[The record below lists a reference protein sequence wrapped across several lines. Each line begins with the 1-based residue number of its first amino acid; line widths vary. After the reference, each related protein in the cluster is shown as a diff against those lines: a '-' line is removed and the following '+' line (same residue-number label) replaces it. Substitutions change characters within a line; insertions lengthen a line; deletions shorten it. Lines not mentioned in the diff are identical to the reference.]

1 MQRKFTRA
9 LMNADDK
16 RFSVDKKFYVL
27 HDKVFMNKYL
37 LNTHK
42 FMWRT
47 ELTHQ
52 PHSHPPP
59 PAGNY
64 TFKVNNRD
72 SRKRCAYVQNKPEDT
87 RTTPIASFWCLY
99 CQPWICFTPC
109 STISIV
115 NFEHVNT
122 GCVTK
127 LCSFNFIF
135 YSIITRALVF
145 KICFTTYEK
154 SVIWL

>member
-47 ELTHQ
+47 ELT
-52 PHSHPPP
+52 PHPPP
-59 PAGNY
+59 PLQPAI
-64 TFKVNNRD
+64 TRSKLTT
-72 SRKRCAYVQNKPEDT
+72 EDT

>member
-47 ELTHQ
+47 ELT
-52 PHSHPPP
+52 PRPPPP

-135 YSIITRALVF
+135 YSVITRALVF

>member
-1 MQRKFTRA
+1 MRHHKEVWKFIFKLSFFPSSEIGTGRVKGFALMQRKFTRA

-16 RFSVDKKFYVL
+16 RFSVNKKFYVL

-47 ELTHQ
+47 ELT
-52 PHSHPPP
+52 S

-72 SRKRCAYVQNKPEDT
+72 SRKRCISSKSTWRHQNDANSVVLVSLLST
-87 RTTPIASFWCLY
+87 LDIFHTLSQHFY
-99 CQPWICFTPC
+99 C
-109 STISIV
+109 
-115 NFEHVNT
+115 
-122 GCVTK
+122 
-127 LCSFNFIF
+127 
-135 YSIITRALVF
+135 
-145 KICFTTYEK
+145 
-154 SVIWL
+154 